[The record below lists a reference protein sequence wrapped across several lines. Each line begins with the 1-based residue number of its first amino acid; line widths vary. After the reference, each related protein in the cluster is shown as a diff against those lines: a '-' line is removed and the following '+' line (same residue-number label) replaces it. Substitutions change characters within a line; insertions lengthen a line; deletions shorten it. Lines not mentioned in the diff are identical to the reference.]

1 MTTTKQDQGPQTPLG
16 QPGTTTGQPGS
27 TGPAA
32 TGGTPITPATPQ
44 ASSVGG
50 TSGGS
55 TSRAGSPGEQ
65 LTDRAKSDAEAAASH
80 ARAASEDFS
89 ARTRDAS
96 EEVKERAHGLIGDA
110 KERARSIAGE
120 QKNLAADRVTGFADA
135 LRHASSDLDEQ
146 GQSIVSGVVRQAAD
160 GLERVSGAMR
170 SNDVDDLVGSI
181 EDFARRQPA
190 VFIGSAVLAGFG
202 IARFMKS
209 SSERRRERGPDYE
222 GSRYDTDYTGSRYET
237 GRGTTYEGG
246 V

>member
-1 MTTTKQDQGPQTPLG
+1 MTASRQDSGPETPPGRPGATTN
-16 QPGTTTGQPGS
+16 QPGS
-27 TGPAA
+27 AGPAG
-32 TGGTPITPATPQ
+32 TGGTPITPTPPQ

-50 TSGGS
+50 TSGAS
-55 TSRAGSPGEQ
+55 TSYTGSGEHVG
-65 LTDRAKSDAEAAASH
+65 DRAKADAEAAASH
-80 ARAASEDFS
+80 ARSTTQDVSASARGTSED
-89 ARTRDAS
+89 
-96 EEVKERAHGLIGDA
+96 VKQRAHDLVDDA
-110 KERARSIAGE
+110 KERARAVAGE

-146 GQSIVSGVVRQAAD
+146 GQSMVSGVVRQAAD

-170 SNDVDDLVGSI
+170 SNDVDDLVGTI

-209 SSERRRERGPDYE
+209 SSERRRERGPDYA
-222 GSRYDTDYTGSRYET
+222 GSRYET
-237 GRGTTYEGG
+237 GSGTTYEGG

>member
-1 MTTTKQDQGPQTPLG
+1 MTTSRQDQGPQTPLG
-16 QPGTTTGQPGS
+16 QPGATPGQPGT

-32 TGGTPITPATPQ
+32 SGGTPTTPTPPK

-55 TSRAGSPGEQ
+55 TSRSGSPGEQ
-65 LTDRAKSDAEAAASH
+65 VGERAKADAEAAASH
-80 ARAASEDFS
+80 ARGTAEDASAS
-89 ARTRDAS
+89 ARGTT
-96 EEVKERAHGLIGDA
+96 EKVKERAHGLVDDA
-110 KERARSIAGE
+110 KERARAMAGE

-146 GQSIVSGVVRQAAD
+146 GQSLVSGVVRQAAD

-170 SNDVDDLVGSI
+170 SNDMDDLVGSI

-209 SSERRRERGPDYE
+209 SSERRRERGPDYA

>member
-1 MTTTKQDQGPQTPLG
+1 MTTSRQDQGPQKPLG
-16 QPGTTTGQPGS
+16 QPGTTTGQPVGS

-32 TGGTPITPATPQ
+32 TGGTPTTPTPPQ

-55 TSRAGSPGEQ
+55 AARTGSPGEHVA
-65 LTDRAKSDAEAAASH
+65 DRARSDAEAAASH
-80 ARAASEDFS
+80 AKAATEDVS
-89 ARTRDAS
+89 ARAGSTS
-96 EEVKERAHGLIGDA
+96 EKAKQRAHDLVDNA
-110 KERARSIAGE
+110 KERARSMAGE

-146 GQSIVSGVVRQAAD
+146 GQTLASGVVRQAAD

-170 SNDVDDLVGSI
+170 NNDLDDLVGSI

-209 SSERRRERGPDYE
+209 SSERRRDYA
-222 GSRYDTDYTGSRYET
+222 GSRYESDYAGSRYET

>member
-1 MTTTKQDQGPQTPLG
+1 M
-16 QPGTTTGQPGS
+16 
-27 TGPAA
+27 
-32 TGGTPITPATPQ
+32 
-44 ASSVGG
+44 
-50 TSGGS
+50 
-55 TSRAGSPGEQ
+55 
-65 LTDRAKSDAEAAASH
+65 
-80 ARAASEDFS
+80 
-89 ARTRDAS
+89 
-96 EEVKERAHGLIGDA
+96 
-110 KERARSIAGE
+110 AGE

-146 GQSIVSGVVRQAAD
+146 GQSLVSGVVRQAAD

-209 SSERRRERGPDYE
+209 SSERRRGRGPEYA
-222 GSRYDTDYTGSRYET
+222 GSRYGTDYTGSRYET
-237 GRGTTYEGG
+237 DYTGSPYEPGRGRTYEGG

>member
-1 MTTTKQDQGPQTPLG
+1 MTASRQDSNPETPPGRPGATTN
-16 QPGTTTGQPGS
+16 QPGS
-27 TGPAA
+27 AGPAA
-32 TGGTPITPATPQ
+32 TGGTPITPTPPR

-50 TSGGS
+50 TTTPYTGSGEHVG
-55 TSRAGSPGEQ
+55 
-65 LTDRAKSDAEAAASH
+65 DRAKADAEAAASH
-80 ARAASEDFS
+80 ARSATQDVSASARGTSED
-89 ARTRDAS
+89 
-96 EEVKERAHGLIGDA
+96 VKQRAHDLVDDA
-110 KERARSIAGE
+110 KERARAVAGE

-146 GQSIVSGVVRQAAD
+146 GQSMVSGVVRQAAD

-170 SNDVDDLVGSI
+170 SNDVDDLVGTI

-209 SSERRRERGPDYE
+209 SSERRRERGSDYA
-222 GSRYDTDYTGSRYET
+222 GSRYETDYTGSRYET

>member
-1 MTTTKQDQGPQTPLG
+1 MTTSKQDQGPQPPFG
-16 QPGTTTGQPGS
+16 QPGATPGQSGTTGS
-27 TGPAA
+27 AA
-32 TGGTPITPATPQ
+32 TAGTPTTPTPPK

-50 TSGGS
+50 TSGASPSHSGS
-55 TSRAGSPGEQ
+55 GEHVGE
-65 LTDRAKSDAEAAASH
+65 RAKADAEAAASH
-80 ARAASEDFS
+80 ARGTA
-89 ARTRDAS
+89 
-96 EEVKERAHGLIGDA
+96 EEVSASGRGISEKAKERAHGLVDDA
-110 KERARSIAGE
+110 KERARSMAGE

-135 LRHASSDLDEQ
+135 LRHASSDLDQQ
-146 GQSIVSGVVRQAAD
+146 GQSLVSGVVRQAAD

-209 SSERRRERGPDYE
+209 SSERRRERGPDYA

>member
-1 MTTTKQDQGPQTPLG
+1 MTTSRQDQGPQPPLG
-16 QPGTTTGQPGS
+16 QPGATPGQPGT

-32 TGGTPITPATPQ
+32 SGGTPTTPTPPK

-55 TSRAGSPGEQ
+55 TSRSGSPGEPVGE
-65 LTDRAKSDAEAAASH
+65 RAKADAEAAASH
-80 ARAASEDFS
+80 ARGTAEDASAS
-89 ARTRDAS
+89 ARGTTEKA
-96 EEVKERAHGLIGDA
+96 KERAHGLVDDA
-110 KERARSIAGE
+110 KERARTMAGE

-146 GQSIVSGVVRQAAD
+146 GQSLVSGVVRQAAD

-170 SNDVDDLVGSI
+170 SNDMDDLVGSI

-209 SSERRRERGPDYE
+209 SSERRRERGPDYA
-222 GSRYDTDYTGSRYET
+222 GSRYDTDYTGSRYEP

>member
-1 MTTTKQDQGPQTPLG
+1 MTTSRQDQGPQTPLG
-16 QPGTTTGQPGS
+16 QAGATPGQPGTT
-27 TGPAA
+27 GPAG
-32 TGGTPITPATPQ
+32 TGGTPITPTPPQ

-55 TSRAGSPGEQ
+55 ASRSGSPGEQ
-65 LTDRAKSDAEAAASH
+65 VGERAKADAEAAASH
-80 ARAASEDFS
+80 ARGTA
-89 ARTRDAS
+89 
-96 EEVKERAHGLIGDA
+96 EEVSASGRGISEKAKERAHGLVDDA
-110 KERARSIAGE
+110 KERARSMAGE

-135 LRHASSDLDEQ
+135 LRHASSDLDQQ
-146 GQSIVSGVVRQAAD
+146 GQSVVSGVVRQAAD

-209 SSERRRERGPDYE
+209 SSERRRERGPDYA